1 MEETKQDTLTYKF
14 HELIIH
20 QNKLSLTLCDFFEI
34 TDFDPSQFFD
44 SSFWCALNSLDDD
57 EWFEVTDDVIEI
69 IGYKGTETRIDN
81 IRSSLYQ
88 VWILTGK

>member
-34 TDFDPSQFFD
+34 TDFIQV
-44 SSFWCALNSLDDD
+44 NSL
-57 EWFEVTDDVIEI
+57 IH
-69 IGYKGTETRIDN
+69 
-81 IRSSLYQ
+81 RSGVL
-88 VWILTGK
+88 